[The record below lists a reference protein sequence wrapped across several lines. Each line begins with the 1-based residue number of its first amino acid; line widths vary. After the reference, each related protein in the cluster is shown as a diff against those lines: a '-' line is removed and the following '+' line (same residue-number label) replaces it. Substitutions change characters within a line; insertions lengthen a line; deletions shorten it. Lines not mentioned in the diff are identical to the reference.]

1 MTKLAMFRSWFSRT
15 DRGAID
21 DDHARWERDYRNEI
35 RGAWLQ
41 RAAVGAL
48 VVATV
53 WAGLVVS
60 QNWRGRYQQVFQP
73 VAGLSYDEPVRV
85 GGMVVADIAEPLS
98 FQRLDAN
105 AAYRFNMSVPVSTES
120 QTGSRPFTLA
130 GALAPD
136 AARALQCLTAGI
148 YYEAA
153 SESLDGQRAVAQV
166 ILNRVRHPAFPN
178 TVCGVVYSGS
188 TRRTGCQFT
197 FTCDGSLARAPSAG
211 GWSRARAIAQAALN
225 GQVYAA
231 VGQATHYHTLWVAPY
246 WSPSLVK
253 VANIGAHTFY
263 RWKGLTGSAG
273 AFTSVYSGRE
283 PVIAAWTPPVD
294 EVLDETVVPDEAI
307 APAADQLAPIAES
320 SAPAVSPIPQ
330 IAPRSVVPTA
340 PPAVTRPPDSAAPVA
355 AVPAER
361 RRPRLA
367 TPD

>member
-1 MTKLAMFRSWFSRT
+1 MTRQLFRNWFSRP
-15 DRGAID
+15 DPASIE
-21 DDHARWERDYRNEI
+21 DDHARWERAYRNDI
-35 RGAWLQ
+35 RGVRLQ
-41 RAAVGAL
+41 RAAVAGL
-48 VVATV
+48 TV
-53 WAGLVVS
+53 STLWVGLVVN
-60 QNWRGRYQQVFQP
+60 QNWRGRFEHVFEP
-73 VAGLSYDEPVRV
+73 VAGLSYDAPVRV
-85 GGMVVADIAEPLS
+85 GGVVVADMSEPLS

-105 AAYRFNMSVPVSTES
+105 DAYRFNMSVPVSTEN
-120 QTGSRPFTLA
+120 QIGSRPFTLA
-130 GALAPD
+130 GAMAPD

-188 TRRTGCQFT
+188 TRKTGCQFT
-197 FTCDGSLARAPSAG
+197 FTCDGSLARQPSAG
-211 GWSRARAIAQAALN
+211 GWARARALAQAALN

-263 RWKGLTGSAG
+263 RWKGTTGSAG
-273 AFTSVYSGRE
+273 AFTSLYSGRE
-283 PVIAAWTPPVD
+283 PIIGAWTPPVD
-294 EVLDETVVPDEAI
+294 EPLDEVLVPEDVIVPAGI
-307 APAADQLAPIAES
+307 AVPPGPGS
-320 SAPAVSPIPQ
+320 SAPAAPPVPVA
-330 IAPRSVVPTA
+330 APRSVAPTA
-340 PPAVTRPPDSAAPVA
+340 PVVVTPTPPSAAP
-355 AVPAER
+355 AVPAPAER